1 MSQWKQS
8 GLAALLLFTCAISP
22 VIAAEKGGSEL
33 SANVAAVSTYV
44 WRGIPQTVDAAL
56 QGGVNYSTAEG
67 IHAGAWTSNVAT
79 GSELDFT
86 VGFAGKA
93 RDIGFDVG
101 IIIYNFPQYEE
112 QLTGDYNFNELYG
125 EISKDFISA
134 RFSTSANAG
143 NYIEVNAMF
152 EKVISN
158 WDLALHFGSYDV
170 DEDFEGLAY
179 AGGDNYNDYSV
190 SLGTKV
196 DGMDLSFT
204 LSDTSIDDDTYRTVI
219 KVSKN
224 FMP

>member
-1 MSQWKQS
+1 MNQWKQS
-8 GLAALLLFTCAISP
+8 GLTALLLFTCSISP
-22 VIAAEKGGSEL
+22 VIAADKGGSEL

-56 QGGVNYSTAEG
+56 QGGIDYSTAEG

-86 VGFAGKA
+86 VGYAGEA
-93 RDIGFDVG
+93 RGIGYDVG
-101 IIIYNFPQYEE
+101 LMIYNFPQYEE
-112 QLTGDYNFNELYG
+112 QLTGDYNFNELYVN
-125 EISKDFISA
+125 ISKDFLNA

-143 NYIEVNAMF
+143 NYIEVNATF
-152 EKVISN
+152 EKVVSN
-158 WDLALHFGSYDV
+158 WDLGLHFGSYDV

-179 AGGDNYNDYSV
+179 TGGENYNDYSA
-190 SLGTKV
+190 SLGTKI

-204 LSDTSIDDDTYRTVI
+204 LSDTSIDNDTYRTVI

-224 FMP
+224 FKP